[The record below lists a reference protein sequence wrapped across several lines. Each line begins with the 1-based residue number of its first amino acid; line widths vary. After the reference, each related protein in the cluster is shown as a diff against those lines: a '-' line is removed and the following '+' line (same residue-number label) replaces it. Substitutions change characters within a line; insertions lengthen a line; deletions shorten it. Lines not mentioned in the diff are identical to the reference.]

1 MSSEV
6 EICNMALAGIGV
18 GQEIAS
24 RTEGSQA
31 SAKCDLFFDSCR
43 DRVLRD
49 FDWPFARRYY
59 TLGLIA
65 EDPNTDWAYSYRY
78 PATCLN
84 ARRIVGATRND
95 TSRIPF
101 TLGSDDSGKLIY
113 TDEPDAVLRMTARI
127 TDPEIFDPVFVSAF
141 AWLLGSK
148 IAPGL
153 ARDSKIAAEA
163 FRMYLAD
170 IASARADAANEAT
183 QDAPPDAES
192 ISARA

>member
-6 EICNMALAGIGV
+6 EICNMALAGVGV
-18 GQEIAS
+18 GQEISAFD
-24 RTEGSQA
+24 EGSQEA
-31 SAKCDLFFDSCR
+31 DKCSLFYAACR

-59 TLGLIA
+59 TLGLVE
-65 EDPNTDWAYSYRY
+65 EDPNTDWTYSYRY

-84 ARRIVGATRND
+84 ARRIVGATRID
-95 TSRIPF
+95 ISRIPF

-113 TDEPDAVLRMTARI
+113 TDEPEAVLRMTARI
-127 TDPEIFDPVFVSAF
+127 TDPEIFDPMFVSAF

-163 FRMYLAD
+163 YRMYLTD
-170 IASARADAANEAT
+170 LASARADAANET
-183 QDAPPDAES
+183 GQDAPAEAES